1 MTDTPMTDSSEAADR
16 EWLEGW
22 LAGPTRLRW
31 DTLPVQAGDPAPDL
45 EMPDAS
51 GDSVRLSDLWTDGP
65 ALVLFWRHFGCSCGM
80 DRAARLREEYDDYL
94 AAGATVTLVG
104 MGEPERA
111 AAYAEGQRLKC
122 RILCDPGRE
131 AYSAYGLLEGD
142 TPHVLFDAPDAFLRR
157 EAPVGRELQDSRR
170 GSDRALVDN
179 PWQLPGEFVIDA
191 GGVIRLVYRYQYCED
206 YPDPRVLTAAIRIA
220 SGELAR

>member
-1 MTDTPMTDSSEAADR
+1 MTDTPTTESVEAADR

-65 ALVLFWRHFGCSCGM
+65 AMVLFWRHFGCSCGM

-94 AAGATVTLVG
+94 AAGATVTFVG
-104 MGEPERA
+104 MG
-111 AAYAEGQRLKC
+111 
-122 RILCDPGRE
+122 
-131 AYSAYGLLEGD
+131 
-142 TPHVLFDAPDAFLRR
+142 
-157 EAPVGRELQDSRR
+157 
-170 GSDRALVDN
+170 
-179 PWQLPGEFVIDA
+179 
-191 GGVIRLVYRYQYCED
+191 
-206 YPDPRVLTAAIRIA
+206 
-220 SGELAR
+220 